1 MRRAI
6 NNLKPS
12 GIAEKE
18 LLRHEAERPQM
29 HSESWRVLRIQS
41 EVVDGFEAL
50 RELGPAV
57 SVFGSARTPQTH
69 ALYQTAQETGRLL
82 SANGFAVVT
91 GGGPG
96 IMEAANRGAYKAGS
110 PSVGLNI
117 ELPFEQH
124 PNSYQDISLENRYF
138 FVRKLNFVKFSFA
151 FVYFPGGF
159 GTFDELFEVITL
171 VQTGK
176 IEPFPLILVGKD
188 YWLPFVAWMR
198 EHMLADR
205 YIHAA
210 DLDLVRIVDSPAEV
224 LALVRHAAKAQGLK
238 PRNLRQAVAV
248 AKAKVLTE
256 ARAKAKVKAAP

>member
-12 GIAEKE
+12 GHAEKE

-57 SVFGSARTPQTH
+57 SIFGSARTPEDH
-69 ALYQTAQETGRLL
+69 PLYQSAQEAARLL
-82 SANGFAVVT
+82 SQHGFAVVT

-96 IMEAANRGAYKAGS
+96 IMAAANRGAYKAGS

-124 PNSYQDISLENRYF
+124 PNPYQDISLENRYF

-159 GTFDELFEVITL
+159 GTFDEFFEVATL

-176 IEPFPLILVGKD
+176 IEPFPLILVGKHF
-188 YWLPFVAWMR
+188 WGPLVEWMK
-198 EHMLADR
+198 EHMVGGS
-205 YIHAA
+205 YIHSA
-210 DLDLVRIVDSPAEV
+210 DPELFRIVDTPQEV
-224 LALVRHAAKAQGLK
+224 LALVKHAAKAQGIR
-238 PRNLRQAVAV
+238 PRDM
-248 AKAKVLTE
+248 AKAKAAAKAQAKTE
-256 ARAKAKVKAAP
+256 AAAKTKARR

>member
-6 NNLKPS
+6 NNLKP
-12 GIAEKE
+12 GAHAEKE
-18 LLRHEAERPQM
+18 LLRHEAQRPQM

-57 SVFGSARTPQTH
+57 SIFGSARTPEEH
-69 ALYQTAQETGRLL
+69 VMYKAARESGRLL
-82 SANGFAVVT
+82 SAAGFAVVT

-124 PNSYQDISLENRYF
+124 PNPYQDISLENRYF

-159 GTFDELFEVITL
+159 GTFDEFFEVATL

-176 IEPFPLILVGKD
+176 IEPFPLILVGKAFWGPWMEWMKKHLVGEN
-188 YWLPFVAWMR
+188 YVAAGDPN
-198 EHMLADR
+198 LF
-205 YIHAA
+205 
-210 DLDLVRIVDSPAEV
+210 RIVDSPAEV
-224 LALVRHAAKAQGLK
+224 LALVKKAAKAQGIK
-238 PRNLRQAVAV
+238 PRNIRLAAADARQQAIAAAQAQ
-248 AKAKVLTE
+248 AKA
-256 ARAKAKVKAAP
+256 RR

>member
-12 GIAEKE
+12 GTAEKE

-57 SVFGSARTPQTH
+57 SIFGSARTPETH
-69 ALYQTAQETGRLL
+69 ALYQTAQETARLL

-124 PNSYQDISLENRYF
+124 PNPYQDISLENRYF

-159 GTFDELFEVITL
+159 GTFDEFFEVITL

-176 IEPFPLILVGKD
+176 IEPFPLILVGRHF
-188 YWLPFVAWMR
+188 WEPLLGWMK
-198 EHMLADR
+198 EHMIGGN
-205 YIHAA
+205 YISAA
-210 DLDLVRIVDSPAEV
+210 DPELVRIVDSPAEV
-224 LALVRHAAKAQGLK
+224 LALVKHAAKAQGLK

-248 AKAKVLTE
+248 AKAKDKAE
-256 ARAKAKVKAAP
+256 SKAKARSAKL